1 MISYSH
7 QKVKWNEYY
16 TTKEEVEFIFNDVII
31 TDYLK
36 DKVIY
41 CPCDGDNSEFVK
53 YLKSHK
59 DDIKYKQFIYTSDD
73 YHTHEDIFK
82 NVDIVITNP
91 PFEGKVFSDLVDL
104 IKKYDCKC
112 FLFNSVS
119 KSDFGKKYDL
129 KVQVALNKFHFNNPE
144 IMRNT
149 GDYTSFVRHIYLY
162 DIPCKIAY
170 AAPEFKLYFK
180 DIEPV
185 YNIRKDGTQILN
197 VDRINKTP
205 QDYAEPMLLP
215 VTVYQEH
222 NAQFFDFL
230 DLDEYE
236 KGTGFSDGKG
246 RFKRVLVKWKE
257 KYLKTN
263 DKL

>member
-41 CPCDGDNSEFVK
+41 CPCDGDNSEFVI
-53 YLKSHK
+53 YLKAHK

-73 YHTHEDIFK
+73 FHNHEDIFE

-91 PFEGKVFSDLVDL
+91 PFEAKLFLGLVGL

-129 KVQVALNKFHFNNPE
+129 KVQVAPSFYFKTPF
-144 IMRNT
+144 IAQS
-149 GDYTSFVRHIYLY
+149 GDYKANVCHIYIY

-170 AAPEFKLYFK
+170 PAPEFKLYFK
-180 DIEPV
+180 DIDPV
-185 YNIRKDGTQILN
+185 YNIRKDGTKILN
-197 VDRINKTP
+197 VDWIRKTP
-205 QDYAEPMLLP
+205 QDYVEPMLLP
-215 VTVYQEH
+215 VTVYHEH

-230 DLDEYE
+230 DLNEYE
-236 KGTGFSDGKG
+236 KDAGFSDGRG
-246 RFKRVLVKWKE
+246 RYKRVLVKWKE
-257 KYLKTN
+257 KYLKKLN
-263 DKL
+263 D